1 MIARFA
7 LFAAPLL
14 MALTAAAPGK
24 RPELPPPAPLG
35 DVVRVAL
42 DTELGTIELDLD
54 HKHAPVTTEN
64 FVRYVDQKRF
74 DGTVFYRAMHLPWG
88 DQPNGLIQGGTQN
101 DPRRTL
107 PPIAHEPTDLTGV
120 KHKAGS
126 ISMARYA
133 PGTATGDFSIMMAD
147 MPGLDA
153 DPKGSN
159 PDAIAGFAAFGQVSS
174 GMEVVRRIYDAPLST
189 TKGEGFMKGQMIEQ
203 PVRIITARRVAIAPL
218 PLPVPAAN

>member
-1 MIARFA
+1 MNNRFA

-14 MALTAAAPGK
+14 MALTAAAPPK
-24 RPELPPPAPLG
+24 RPAPPPAPLG

-42 DTELGTIELDLD
+42 NTDLGTIELDLD
-54 HKHAPVTTEN
+54 HKHAPITTAN

-88 DQPNGLIQGGTQN
+88 TQPNGLIQGGTQN
-101 DPRRTL
+101 DPRRIL
-107 PPIAHEPTDLTGV
+107 PPIAHEPTEMTGV
-120 KHKAGS
+120 KHKTGT

-153 DPKGSN
+153 DPEGSN
-159 PDAIAGFAAFGQVSS
+159 PDAVAGFAAFGQVFS
-174 GMEVVRRIYDAPLST
+174 GMEVVRRIYDAPLSK
-189 TKGEGFMKGQMIEQ
+189 TKGEGFMKGQMIEN
-203 PVRIITARRVAIAPL
+203 PVRIITARRVAIAPRV
-218 PLPVPAAN
+218 LPVPAAN